1 MAIALLQKSLLLL
14 LCCSGILSTLPRNW
28 KLKML
33 IDEMEHL
40 FTMEELDHKSG
51 APRTPPT
58 FMTNLFR
65 RVAHPSGI
73 SKTTGILM
81 GNMVRSFEEKVHINH
96 SHFFFNLSS
105 VGKHEKVLRAELH
118 VFKFRQSQ
126 HLLSEDKDKAI
137 HYSRVEVHELLG
149 STPEAERGGL
159 LKSRNLSLRSEGWL
173 VFDVTQTVTDWVHG
187 NLSDRSFLVLTTK
200 NVGLPLNYDYH
211 RTDRKWKNNE
221 NRNSLLV
228 LFTQNEDPGP
238 IRNGYMAL
246 PTMFRSDGEMNS
258 SFLESLGLPESPP
271 NLNISH
277 DIRKPRSIVKNES
290 IPKGCQKAPLY
301 VDFEKIG
308 WSKWVISPKGY
319 QANYC
324 RGKCLFPLGHGAE
337 ASNHACFL
345 SFVVRFKL
353 DPNVSRPSCVP
364 RKLNSINLLYYDDAN
379 NVVLKQYKDMVAD
392 SCSCQ

>member
-1 MAIALLQKSLLLL
+1 
-14 LCCSGILSTLPRNW
+14 
-28 KLKML
+28 ML
-33 IDEMEHL
+33 IDEMERL
-40 FTMEELDHKSG
+40 FNMEELDHKSG
-51 APRTPPT
+51 TPRRPPT

-65 RVAHPSGI
+65 RVAYPSGI
-73 SKTTGILM
+73 SKTEGILI

-105 VGKHEKVLRAELH
+105 VGKYEKILRAELH

-126 HLLSEDKDKAI
+126 KFLNEDKSL
-137 HYSRVEVHELLG
+137 HYNRVEVHELLG
-149 STPEAERGGL
+149 STPEAERGSL

-173 VFDVTQTVTDWVHG
+173 VFDVTQTVNDWIRG
-187 NLSDRSFLVLTTK
+187 NLSHRSFLVLTTQ
-200 NVGLPLNYDYH
+200 NVGPPLNYNYH

-228 LFTQNEDPGP
+228 LFTQNEDQGP
-238 IRNGYMAL
+238 LRNGYMAPPMSKDSL
-246 PTMFRSDGEMNS
+246 EDTLSYHVKSYHFLGMVKQYFLTNPISQGIFRKKVGCIQKNGD
-258 SFLESLGLPESPP
+258 SPWE
-271 NLNISH
+271 L
-277 DIRKPRSIVKNES
+277 RKCMS
-290 IPKGCQKAPLY
+290 CQKAPLY

-364 RKLNSINLLYYDDAN
+364 RKLNSINLLYYDDFN

>member
-1 MAIALLQKSLLLL
+1 MEITFIWKYLMLLF
-14 LCCSGILSTLPRNW
+14 CFSGTHSTPQRNW

-40 FTMEELDHKSG
+40 FTVEELDHKSG
-51 APRTPPT
+51 GPRRPPT
-58 FMTNLFR
+58 FMTNLFH
-65 RVAHPSGI
+65 RVAHPNGI
-73 SKTTGILM
+73 SKTEGALI
-81 GNMVRSFEEKVHINH
+81 GNMVRSFEEKVHINQ

-105 VGKHEKVLRAELH
+105 VGQHEKILRAELH
-118 VFKFRQSQ
+118 VFKLSQSQ
-126 HLLSEDKDKAI
+126 ELLSEDKI
-137 HYSRVEVHELLG
+137 VHYSRVEVHELLG
-149 STPEAERGGL
+149 PTAEAERGSL
-159 LKSRNLSLRSEGWL
+159 LTSRNLPLKSEGWL
-173 VFDVTQTVTDWVHG
+173 VFDVTETVNDWVHG
-187 NLSDRSFLVLTTK
+187 NFSDRSFLVLTTK
-200 NVGLPLNYDYH
+200 NVGPPLNYSYH
-211 RTDRKWKNNE
+211 RTDRKWKNKE

-228 LFTQNEDPGP
+228 LFTEKEDHEPL
-238 IRNGYMAL
+238 RSGYLAPPL
-246 PTMFRSDGEMNS
+246 MFQPDRQTNS
-258 SFLESLGLPESPP
+258 SFLDFLGLVESPP
-271 NLNISH
+271 NVNISH
-277 DIRKPRSIVKNES
+277 GIRKSRSIAKNEFV
-290 IPKGCQKAPLY
+290 PKGCQKAPLY

-364 RKLNSINLLYYDDAN
+364 RKLNSINLLYYDDLN

>member
-1 MAIALLQKSLLLL
+1 MTMALLLKSLLLL

-28 KLKML
+28 KMKML

-51 APRTPPT
+51 APRKPPT
-58 FMTNLFR
+58 FMTNLFH
-65 RVAHPSGI
+65 RVAHSSGI
-73 SKTTGILM
+73 SRTEGALI
-81 GNMVRSFEEKVHINH
+81 GNMVRSFEDKVHINH
-96 SHFFFNLSS
+96 SHFYFNLSS
-105 VGKHEKVLRAELH
+105 VGEHEKILRAELH

-126 HLLSEDKDKAI
+126 KFLDEDKTV

-149 STPEAERGGL
+149 STPEAERGSL

-173 VFDVTQTVTDWVHG
+173 VFDVTQTVNDWVHG

-200 NVGLPLNYDYH
+200 NVGPPLNYHYH

-228 LFTQNEDPGP
+228 LFTQNEDLGP
-238 IRNGYMAL
+238 LRNGYMA
-246 PTMFRSDGEMNS
+246 PPMMFQSDGQMNS
-258 SFLESLGLPESPP
+258 SFLDFLGLPESPS

-277 DIRKPRSIVKNES
+277 GVRKPRSIAKNES

-364 RKLNSINLLYYDDAN
+364 RKLNSINLLYYDDFN

>member
-1 MAIALLQKSLLLL
+1 MGVALLWKSLLFL
-14 LCCSGILSTLPRNW
+14 LCCSGILSTPHRSW
-28 KLKML
+28 KMKML
-33 IDEMEHL
+33 IDEMERL
-40 FTMEELDHKSG
+40 FNMEELDHKSG
-51 APRTPPT
+51 TPRRPPT

-65 RVAHPSGI
+65 RVAYPSGI
-73 SKTTGILM
+73 SKTEGILI

-105 VGKHEKVLRAELH
+105 VGKYEKILRAELH

-126 HLLSEDKDKAI
+126 KFLNEDKSL
-137 HYSRVEVHELLG
+137 HYNRVEVHELLG
-149 STPEAERGGL
+149 STPEAERGSL

-173 VFDVTQTVTDWVHG
+173 VFDVTQTVNDWIRG
-187 NLSDRSFLVLTTK
+187 NLSHRSFLVLTTQ
-200 NVGLPLNYDYH
+200 NVGPPLNYNYH

-228 LFTQNEDPGP
+228 LFTQNEDQGP
-238 IRNGYMAL
+238 LRNGYM
-246 PTMFRSDGEMNS
+246 MNS
-258 SFLESLGLPESPP
+258 SYLESLGLPEFPP
-271 NLNISH
+271 NLNVSH
-277 DIRKPRSIVKNES
+277 GIRKTRSIAKNES

-364 RKLNSINLLYYDDAN
+364 RKLNSINLLYYDDFN